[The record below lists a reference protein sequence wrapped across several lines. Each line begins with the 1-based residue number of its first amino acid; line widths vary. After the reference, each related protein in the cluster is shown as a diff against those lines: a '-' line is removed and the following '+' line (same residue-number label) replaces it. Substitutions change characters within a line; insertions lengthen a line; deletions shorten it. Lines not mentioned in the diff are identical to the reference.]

1 MYSVHAHNYFLC
13 KPNYTQWFLITKDMQ
28 VMSSCKQNHVL
39 FIACNHGNW
48 NVIMCIHD
56 SFLTAH
62 TPNSVVLVNYVVK

>member
-1 MYSVHAHNYFLC
+1 MSHVHINI
-13 KPNYTQWFLITKDMQ
+13 LIFQSLLMVFNRDMQ

-62 TPNSVVLVNYVVK
+62 TPNSVVLVEYVVK